1 MEEDSYR
8 AAKNIL
14 RHVILTIINYMQL
27 IRNNLQIIAK
37 INSPECGSNTV
48 SNGKGDVLH
57 KLFLYELYWPICYVI
72 QVVQQ
77 W

>member
-1 MEEDSYR
+1 MQEDSYR

-37 INSPECGSNTV
+37 INSPECGSNIV

-57 KLFLYELYWPICYVI
+57 KLFLYEL
-72 QVVQQ
+72 
-77 W
+77 